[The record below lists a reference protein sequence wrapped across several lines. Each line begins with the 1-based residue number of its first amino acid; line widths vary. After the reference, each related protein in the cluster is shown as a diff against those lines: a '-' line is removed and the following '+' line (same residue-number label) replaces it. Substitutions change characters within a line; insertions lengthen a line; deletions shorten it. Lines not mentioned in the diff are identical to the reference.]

1 MRQADQVRAF
11 LFEGA
16 GIRGRL
22 VRIDQ
27 TWREMLERHE
37 YSADVAAL
45 LGQAAAAGVLLAD
58 NLKGR
63 GSVHV
68 QIQGE
73 GDLRLLLVQC
83 DHALNL
89 RGLARGERLDGDG
102 SMRELLGEGRM
113 MVTVDPG
120 PGQERYQG
128 IVALA
133 GESLAESLEGYFR
146 DSAQLLTRLWL
157 GVSGGSAVGL
167 MLQRL
172 PDATIDEEDWRTL
185 GLLADTARLAELAEL
200 SAAELLRRLFVGYDV
215 RLFDA
220 RPIGYDCRC
229 TREHLDNVIRLL
241 GREEIES
248 ILAEQGGLELNCE
261 FCNKAFQ
268 FAPEEARAALGG
280 ESPDGSTL
288 Q

>member
-1 MRQADQVRAF
+1 MRQADQARAF

-27 TWREMLERHE
+27 TWREMLERHA
-37 YSADVAAL
+37 YSAEVAAL

-63 GSVHV
+63 GSVHL
-68 QIQGE
+68 QIQGD
-73 GDLRLLLVQC
+73 GDVRLLLVQC

-89 RGLARGERLDGDG
+89 RGLARGERLDGQG

-120 PGQERYQG
+120 PGQDRYQG
-128 IVALA
+128 IVPLA

-157 GVSGGSAVGL
+157 GVIGGSAVGL
-167 MLQRL
+167 MLQRM

-185 GLLADTARLAELAEL
+185 GMLADTVRLTELAEL
-200 SAAELLRRLFVGYDV
+200 PAGELLRRLFSGYDV

-229 TREHLDNVIRLL
+229 TAEHLDNVIRLL
-241 GREEIES
+241 GRDEVEG
-248 ILAEQGGLELNCE
+248 ILAEQGALALNCE
-261 FCNKAFQ
+261 FCNKVFR
-268 FAPEEARAALGG
+268 FAPEEARHALAGTPP
-280 ESPDGSTL
+280 ERTVH
-288 Q
+288 